1 MPVVIVL
8 TCFRHHSE
16 TSIVRYMKQLEN
28 KDISLVHSMIAL
40 GSCTMKLNST
50 TEMMVA
56 ATGFASQQHYVTMAY
71 HAVIVMLIW
80 GLKLTCMCGVCLQ
93 PCSMP
98 EFANIHPFVP
108 DDQVGGYLE
117 MFRELERDLCEIT
130 GYDSI
135 SFQSNRYRRSGD

>member
-1 MPVVIVL
+1 MAATIISVVLLSFI
-8 TCFRHHSE
+8 
-16 TSIVRYMKQLEN
+16 
-28 KDISLVHSMIAL
+28 VHSMIAL

-56 ATGFASQQHYVTMAY
+56 ATGLIASQQRYVTMALFAHTCSPCNAY
-71 HAVIVMLIW
+71 VGSQAVK
-80 GLKLTCMCGVCLQ
+80 GAVCLQ

-130 GYDSI
+130 GYDTI

>member
-1 MPVVIVL
+1 M
-8 TCFRHHSE
+8 
-16 TSIVRYMKQLEN
+16 RYMKQLEN

-56 ATGFASQQHYVTMAY
+56 ATSFASQLRYVTITLYTSTHTSHCNAY
-71 HAVIVMLIW
+71 VGSQDVK
-80 GLKLTCMCGVCLQ
+80 GVVCLQ

-135 SFQSNRYRRSGD
+135 SFQSNRYRPRGD